1 MAEDNIEKMI
11 RSHLVRVDTYDAMDA
26 PETLAEESGI
36 APVNIIK
43 LNGNGNHSHS
53 TQVWERKI

>member
-26 PETLAEESGI
+26 PETLAGESGI
-36 APVNIIK
+36 ALENLSLIHI
-43 LNGNGNHSHS
+43 
-53 TQVWERKI
+53 